1 MFKKYD
7 ADNSGTLDPQEMTYF
22 FNDLFKSLN
31 INKVVTQEEALQ
43 SIRAIDQNFDG
54 GIDRA

>member
-1 MFKKYD
+1 MNGLQDEVLKNYIDQVFKKYD

-31 INKVVTQEEALQ
+31 IPKVVT
-43 SIRAIDQNFDG
+43 
-54 GIDRA
+54 